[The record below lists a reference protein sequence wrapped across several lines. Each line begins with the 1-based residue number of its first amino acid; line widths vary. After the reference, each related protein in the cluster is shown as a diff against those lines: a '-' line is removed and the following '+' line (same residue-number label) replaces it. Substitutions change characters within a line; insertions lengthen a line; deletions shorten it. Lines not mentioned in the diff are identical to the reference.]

1 MLPRLTLAPKPYV
14 KGTTPL
20 SLMSLLNSVRVHP
33 ACLLASYA
41 VYPVSPALAG
51 VASDTRAHTGKLH
64 HPPPV
69 ATRS

>member
-14 KGTTPL
+14 KGTTTPLFSL

-64 HPPPV
+64 HPPL
-69 ATRS
+69 